1 MKKETKL
8 SGKKIGGIIIILIL
22 ISFISSIPFVFFN
35 QLYTQHDYAFH
46 ISRLESYF
54 ESVKQLEF
62 FPKIFYE
69 LGNGG
74 GYAVDLFYPSILL
87 LPYTLFR
94 LIGLSTGT
102 SLALFYFLLNFFI
115 AGSSFLLGFNI
126 FKKIKP
132 SILVSLI
139 YTLST
144 YRFHDEIIRGALGEV
159 FGFAFLPLAFL
170 GLYSI
175 LFTDTKQWYYLPIG
189 MSLLI
194 TSHVLSAYMMF
205 LFILPFILYK
215 YLIKQSLNEFLGR
228 LKIIFVSGM
237 WTFFIVAWQLL
248 PILEQSLRFKYNYS
262 NTVLSTS
269 VDSLPTVLKVSFFS
283 NIGGKPEITN
293 NIGTFLIIMVFIA
306 WGMFFK
312 LDRYAKTGLVFST
325 ILLIM
330 TTNLFPW
337 RFFQNT
343 PVKMIQFPYRLLL
356 FCTLF
361 LAILVAYI
369 FVKNF
374 QSKNAIFLILTTC
387 IIGLALNLN
396 YSYNPNFVTI
406 NNITD
411 VAKEPNSFGGGQ
423 EYVKQGHNYNTVV
436 PKNSLDVEID
446 GNQKITNFK
455 IKRVKNRLEISGDA
469 QSPTIIKT
477 PFLYYYGYEVINQR
491 GEKLKTLE
499 QDGRVAFE
507 IPKGQN
513 KIIVEYKS
521 TLVQKVS
528 MVVSIFAIIG
538 FVIVVM
544 NSSLK
549 NKKDK
554 VDNFIYN

>member
-1 MKKETKL
+1 
-8 SGKKIGGIIIILIL
+8 
-22 ISFISSIPFVFFN
+22 
-35 QLYTQHDYAFH
+35 
-46 ISRLESYF
+46 
-54 ESVKQLEF
+54 
-62 FPKIFYE
+62 
-69 LGNGG
+69 
-74 GYAVDLFYPSILL
+74 
-87 LPYTLFR
+87 
-94 LIGLSTGT
+94 
-102 SLALFYFLLNFFI
+102 
-115 AGSSFLLGFNI
+115 
-126 FKKIKP
+126 
-132 SILVSLI
+132 
-139 YTLST
+139 
-144 YRFHDEIIRGALGEV
+144 
-159 FGFAFLPLAFL
+159 
-170 GLYSI
+170 
-175 LFTDTKQWYYLPIG
+175 
-189 MSLLI
+189 
-194 TSHVLSAYMMF
+194 
-205 LFILPFILYK
+205 
-215 YLIKQSLNEFLGR
+215 
-228 LKIIFVSGM
+228 
-237 WTFFIVAWQLL
+237 
-248 PILEQSLRFKYNYS
+248 
-262 NTVLSTS
+262 
-269 VDSLPTVLKVSFFS
+269 
-283 NIGGKPEITN
+283 
-293 NIGTFLIIMVFIA
+293 MVFIA

-554 VDNFIYN
+554 VYNFIYN